1 MSPLL
6 DANTKINKAIEDKH
20 FTAVAVDQAILENAK
35 EQITDGSK
43 RMKENQKKSSDV
55 QRKRQSLSAI
65 SSKKVIYVSLYLH

>member
-6 DANTKINKAIEDKH
+6 DANKKINKAIEDKH

-55 QRKRQSLSAI
+55 ERKRQSLSAI
-65 SSKKVIYVSLYLH
+65 SSNNVIYVSLYLH